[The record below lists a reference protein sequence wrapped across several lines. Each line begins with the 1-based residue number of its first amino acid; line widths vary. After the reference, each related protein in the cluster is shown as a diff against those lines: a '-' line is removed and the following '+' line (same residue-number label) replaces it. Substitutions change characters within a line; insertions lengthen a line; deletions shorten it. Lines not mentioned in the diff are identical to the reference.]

1 MLRVFS
7 PHLPLSLPI
16 IYSLSLFRSFSLV
29 SRYSLPLPLRASL
42 YICPLTSFLRPC
54 LYICI
59 YGVYVCRVFRIW
71 CFSRYFSNV
80 IISAFSTRCFS
91 FVFSFAVSLSHSLQ
105 LAFSLSLISIYHMTV
120 FFSHCIQFI
129 SH

>member
-42 YICPLTSFLRPC
+42 YAHLRPFYVR

-105 LAFSLSLISIYHMTV
+105 LAFSLSLSLISIYHMTV